1 MHLQSPYANIA
12 FIEKSIGLNGDVV
25 MSLADSISFFVSN
38 VLNVFATC
46 KLHVVPPPD
55 PNELPRILHVAKIEG
70 IDIAEFGEHPDE
82 QHSGEHPGSRHP
94 SKEFDEHLDELSLNA
109 ESAHGKHHASK
120 YQDLYGQTTFRVHF
134 KEINSLKEAKLL
146 CEHFLFMN
154 VDDLPFIKGAALQE
168 ASKELCL
175 QDVAFQLQ
183 KEQLQAQDVQ
193 TQEAGIE
200 PHSQD
205 VPQQQQQQ
213 KTQPQ
218 AEKAQRPAQDAQ
230 LSSKVFAN
238 AIKVIDERYGDL
250 GILQDVI
257 KTPANDVWVLNGK
270 YGEVLIPLTD
280 ECADSFVPNDELIV
294 YTHIIDGL
302 IDD

>member
-70 IDIAEFGEHPDE
+70 IDIAEFGEHHDG

-94 SKEFDEHLDELSLNA
+94 SKEFDEH
-109 ESAHGKHHASK
+109 HGSK

-146 CEHFLFMN
+146 CEHFLFMS
-154 VDDLPFIKGAALQE
+154 VDDLPFLKGAGLKE
-168 ASKELCL
+168 SSKELCL

-205 VPQQQQQQ
+205 VTQQQQQQ

>member
-25 MSLADSISFFVSN
+25 MSLADSISFFVPN
-38 VLNVFATC
+38 VLNAFTSC

-55 PNELPRILHVAKIEG
+55 PNELPRILHVVKIEG
-70 IDIAEFGEHPDE
+70 VDIAEFGEHPDEQHSGEHPDE

-120 YQDLYGQTTFRVHF
+120 YLDLYGQTTFRVHF

-146 CEHFLFMN
+146 CEHFLFMS
-154 VDDLPFIKGAALQE
+154 VDDLPFIKGTALQDS
-168 ASKELCL
+168 SKELY
-175 QDVAFQLQ
+175 
-183 KEQLQAQDVQ
+183 
-193 TQEAGIE
+193 
-200 PHSQD
+200 SQD
-205 VPQQQQQQ
+205 VPQQQKQQQ
-213 KTQPQ
+213 KNQALKQHPQPAQTQ
-218 AEKAQRPAQDAQ
+218 KTQDAQ

-238 AIKVIDERYGDL
+238 VIKVIDERYGDL

-270 YGEVLIPLTD
+270 YGEVLIPLID